1 MCLLWNS
8 ARFVLQPEGQGNC
21 MPPLEVVFIG
31 HGAAAAAAAASCAAF
46 TLWACASIGTTIRA
60 HTLLSA
66 PCHPLPR
73 SLRNY
78 LHANGTSNL
87 FIRLGDVPMNS
98 DACCLSLGPH
108 SIVDVD
114 ASTLRARALAADAA
128 DINDA
133 TFVGSGDSKTASETL
148 RKSLALCCIQ
158 RQSGHS

>member
-8 ARFVLQPEGQGNC
+8 TRFVLQPEGSGVC

-46 TLWACASIGTTIRA
+46 TLWACASIGTTIRT

-66 PCHPLPR
+66 PCRPLPR

-78 LHANGTSNL
+78 LHANGASNL
-87 FIRLGDVPMNS
+87 FIRLGDVPMSS
-98 DACCLSLGPH
+98 DAGCASLAAH

-114 ASTLRARALAADAA
+114 SSTLRARALAADAA
-128 DINDA
+128 DDA
-133 TFVGSGDSKTASETL
+133 AFLGSDDSKTGSETL
-148 RKSLALCCIQ
+148 RNSLARCCIQ
-158 RQSGHS
+158 RQNGHS